1 MTPTKSMYASQA
13 DWQKAMADW
22 LAEDPTLENEKRFM
36 VFDGAEPTVE
46 NFQGDLDVQLAAQA
60 NYIEPTWEAI
70 TKWAADL
77 GWSILL
83 EGTAEF
89 DEMGAA
95 IDAYDDAREAARQ
108 EWHDRHG
115 NIDENGLY
123 DAGGHMH
130 TERAADWADDLR
142 DRRKYKD

>member
-1 MTPTKSMYASQA
+1 MYASRE

-22 LAEDPTLENEKRFM
+22 LAEDPTVENEKRFM

-46 NFQGDLDVQLAAQA
+46 NFQGDLDVLLAAQA
-60 NYIEPTWEAI
+60 NEIEPTWAAI

-83 EGTAEF
+83 EGTAEY
-89 DEMGAA
+89 DELGDA
-95 IDAYDDAREAARQ
+95 IDEADDARKEAGRI
-108 EWHDRHG
+108 WYDDRG
-115 NIDENGLY
+115 KITESGLY
-123 DAGGHMH
+123 DAGGHMNA
-130 TERAADWADDLR
+130 ERAADWADDIR